1 MDEAK
6 LARAMRRRGKET
18 SEAERIENQRIL
30 DEYKNMGFPDT
41 DIGKTDINWKPYS
54 EEDANEPYQ
63 KGGRR
68 RRKTRRQRKSR
79 RQRKTRRQRKSRRT
93 R

>member
-1 MDEAK
+1 MDED
-6 LARAMRRRGKET
+6 LVARAMRRRGKET
-18 SEAERIENQRIL
+18 SDAERMENKAIL
-30 DEYKNMGFPDT
+30 DKYENMNNVPDT

-54 EEDANEPYQ
+54 EGPDEPYQ

-68 RRKTRRQRKSR
+68 RRKSRRQRKSR
-79 RQRKTRRQRKSRRT
+79 SQRKSRRA